1 MSYARPVRA
10 LALAAAS
17 ALLTGFAFVV
27 PAGTAHAAPSLKL
40 KSVKVKGPKSVNAV
54 TQATDIPFT
63 VTFKGPKPSSTIAY
77 DCAAAPT
84 VEVLKAFTAT
94 PVAPV
99 VSEVP
104 ATVAP
109 KKAGTYR
116 VRVAAQTS
124 AGKYRVKV
132 PICVRNLATGKQTT
146 KLASYD
152 FTVRVS
158 AATAVDDIVNGTTT
172 LDGYGKGKK
181 WNWAVTGPD
190 YLQGVKV
197 TAYVQAPGKSKWKK
211 VTSAKLNKHGDKKF
225 KSKKVRVAIGSQVYF
240 KFSASAYGPAFKS
253 PTYPIVQG

>member
-1 MSYARPVRA
+1 MSFPRPVRA

-27 PAGTAHAAPSLKL
+27 PATTAQAAPSLKV

-54 TQATDIPFT
+54 TKATDISFT
-63 VTFKGPKPSSTIAY
+63 VKFKGPKPSSKIAY

-84 VEVLKAFTAT
+84 VEVLKSLAAT

-99 VSEVP
+99 VSAVP

-109 KKAGTYR
+109 KKAGTYK
-116 VRVAAQTS
+116 VRVTPETT

-132 PICVRNLATGKQTT
+132 PICVRNVATGKQKV
-146 KLASYD
+146 KLATYD

-158 AATAVDDIVNGTTT
+158 AATAVDDIATGTTL
-172 LDGYGKGKK
+172 LDGYGRGKK

-190 YLQGVKV
+190 YLQGAKV
-197 TAYVQAPGKSKWKK
+197 TVYVQAPGKSKWKK
-211 VTSAKLNKHGDKKF
+211 VTSTKLNKHGDKKF
-225 KSKKVRVAIGSQVYF
+225 KSKKVRVSIGSNVYF
-240 KFSASAYGPAFKS
+240 KFSASAYGPSFKS
-253 PTYPIVQG
+253 PTYPIVER